1 MVRVHLGILT
11 NKLYRHGEGKLD
23 IYMNAI
29 SLVAAITA
37 TICLIFDALDYA
49 IYLMCLAA
57 YLKE

>member
-1 MVRVHLGILT
+1 M
-11 NKLYRHGEGKLD
+11 KKEKLD
-23 IYMNAI
+23 IYINTI

-37 TICLIFDALDYA
+37 TIYLIIGALDYA